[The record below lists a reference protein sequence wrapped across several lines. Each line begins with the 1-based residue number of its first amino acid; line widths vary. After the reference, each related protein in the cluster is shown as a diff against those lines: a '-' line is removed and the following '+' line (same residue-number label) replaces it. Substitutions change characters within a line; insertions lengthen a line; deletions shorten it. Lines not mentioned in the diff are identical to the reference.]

1 MAGSALFPWVR
12 VPGVRCAGRGSS
24 CRDEADSSSAMERE
38 CLVVLG
44 PIIDQG
50 GSWSV
55 SELLVT
61 RPQSVTSTKISRP
74 RFSERLRTQIG
85 MAMTLNLC
93 LVRLN
98 CTCQSPVGPFM
109 KRIGKRGSSFA
120 LMCVTTRK
128 PLYRS
133 TSSFERNW
141 RNPMKDFLRECSSF
155 ERDLN
160 LS

>member
-1 MAGSALFPWVR
+1 
-12 VPGVRCAGRGSS
+12 
-24 CRDEADSSSAMERE
+24 MERE

-109 KRIGKRGSSFA
+109 KRIGKRGGMLLFRA
-120 LMCVTTRK
+120 RPEFKLDENDKRL
-128 PLYRS
+128 P
-133 TSSFERNW
+133 
-141 RNPMKDFLRECSSF
+141 
-155 ERDLN
+155 
-160 LS
+160 